1 MPAQVQADVGDVVV
15 RDLVV
20 PAEAAG
26 LVHDGHVDAGLLQLL
41 DVLHRQE
48 AHVAAVGPRIG
59 REAAEVDALAHRAQL
74 VQHPAAHR
82 ALEAAL
88 VVAVA
93 VVVVAALAVFFA
105 GVDLALAPAAHLL
118 QEGGQGFGLH
128 AQELHVH
135 LGRVDGDDR
144 QAAVLAGR
152 QHEAAAGEV
161 VAVRHGLADRVAGL
175 GRGQLAA

>member
-1 MPAQVQADVGDVVV
+1 MFSTGRKLTLRRLGRASVVK
-15 RDLVV
+15 R
-20 PAEAAG
+20 
-26 LVHDGHVDAGLLQLL
+26 
-41 DVLHRQE
+41 
-48 AHVAAVGPRIG
+48 PRY
-59 REAAEVDALAHRAQL
+59 ALAHRAQF

-93 VVVVAALAVFFA
+93 VVVAAFAVLLAA
-105 GVDLALAPAAHLL
+105 DLALAPAAHLL
-118 QEGGQGFGLH
+118 QEGGQRLRLH

-135 LGRVDGDDR
+135 LGRVDGDHR

-161 VAVRHGLADRVAGL
+161 VAVGHGLADRLAGL